1 MTRKGLE
8 ILFEDADLLV
18 VNKPPWLLSV
28 PGRLPENKD
37 SIALR
42 AEQAYGEIFVVHR
55 LDCATSGIMLLAKT
69 KLAQRNI
76 NRQFHDRETQK
87 EYIAI
92 GAGKA
97 TSASGE
103 VQIPLIVDWPNRP
116 RQKVD
121 YEQGKFAHTLYK
133 VIEEQNNQVRMK
145 LTPITGRSHQL
156 RMHMLCLGL
165 PIIGDRLYAPELIAK
180 ASERMLLHA
189 YKLALKHPT
198 TGEKVVF
205 TAPCDF

>member
-1 MTRKGLE
+1 MTNTCLD
-8 ILFEDADLLV
+8 ILFEDADLLA

-55 LDCATSGIMLLAKT
+55 LDCATSGVMLLAKT
-69 KLAQRNI
+69 KLAQREI
-76 NRQFHDRETQK
+76 NKQFHDRKTQK
-87 EYIAI
+87 EYVAI

-97 TSASGE
+97 PSVKGE
-103 VQIPLIVDWPNRP
+103 VQVPLIVDWPNRP

-121 YEQGKFAHTLYK
+121 LVDGKFAHTLYE
-133 VIEEQNNQVRMK
+133 VLDEQNDQVRMK

-156 RMHMLCLGL
+156 RMHMLHLGL
-165 PIIGDRLYAPELIAK
+165 PIIGDRLYAPEPIAA

-189 YKLALKHPT
+189 YKLTLTHPV
-198 TGEKVVF
+198 TGDEVEL